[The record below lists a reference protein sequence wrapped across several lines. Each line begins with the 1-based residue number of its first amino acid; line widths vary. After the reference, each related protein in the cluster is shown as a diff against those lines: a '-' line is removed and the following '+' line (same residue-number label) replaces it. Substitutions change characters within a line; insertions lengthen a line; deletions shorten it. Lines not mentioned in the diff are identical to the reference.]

1 MVLLGKFE
9 KEIFFKIGKQLSRL
23 LELDLKYKK
32 IIIIFTDLVVLFL
45 SSLITIFIVYPNF
58 YAQFS
63 INIFTLPLTSTLGTI
78 IFIFFKQ
85 YKEIVRY
92 TSGLSIHKSS
102 LKSLIAA
109 LFIYLINR
117 LWIGITLSNA
127 YWVCFWLILSFGV
140 GAVRL
145 IFSKA
150 VKIYSSSYKNRLPV
164 VAIYGAGSAGS
175 ALAMTIEKSNSHTI
189 CTFIDDAPIKWGRS
203 LNGINIISPSS
214 LKDLNMKIDQILVA
228 IPSLSIPKRK
238 ILLKSLEYYNI
249 PVLQI
254 PSIKDI
260 ASGKST
266 INNLRPISIEQL
278 LGRQTVPVNPNLF
291 GTNLTEKVVC
301 VIGAGGSIGTEI
313 CLQLLKF
320 NIKSLILIERS
331 EENLYNLNAKI
342 INLNDKKLH
351 FEALLGDACNLF
363 FLEKIFLKYKIDII
377 FHAAA
382 YKHVPIVENNP
393 LEGIFNNVFST
404 YNICVAAQKLNL
416 EKVVFIST
424 DKCVRPTN
432 VMGAS
437 KRLAE
442 LIVQGFSKDTDN
454 KNKQNSEKFIKTI
467 FSMVRFGNVLGS
479 SGSVVPLFKK
489 QIAEGGPITITD
501 FRINRY
507 FMTIEEAAQLV
518 IQSSSLSKGGEVF
531 LLDMGSPILIYELA
545 KKMIFFSGLRVK
557 DNNNPNGDIEIIQT
571 GLRPGE
577 KLFEEL
583 LIDSNSQKTYHNL
596 IFKATEKSIDP
607 HILFPEI
614 NKLREYILNMD
625 KKNTLMIMKKLVP
638 EWQRYILN
646 TNSEYSV

>member
-1 MVLLGKFE
+1 MVLLSKFK

-32 IIIIFTDLVVLFL
+32 ILIICTDIIVFFL

-58 YAQFS
+58 ISLFS
-63 INIFTLPLTSTLGTI
+63 SNIFIIPLTSTLGII
-78 IFIFFKQ
+78 IFIFLKQ
-85 YKEIVRY
+85 YKQIVRY
-92 TSGLSIHKSS
+92 TSGLSIYKSS

-117 LWIGITLSNA
+117 LGFGITLSNA
-127 YWVCFWLILSFGV
+127 YWLSFWLILSFGV

-150 VKIYSSSYKNRLPV
+150 VKIYSSSYKNGLPV

-175 ALAMTIEKSNSHTI
+175 ALAMTIEKSNSHSI

-214 LKDLNMKIDQILVA
+214 LKDLNIKVDQILVA

-238 ILLKSLEYYNI
+238 TLLKSLEYYNI

-254 PSIKDI
+254 PSIEEI
-260 ASGKST
+260 TSGQAT

-278 LGRQTVPVNPNLF
+278 LGRQIVPVYPNLF
-291 GTNLTEKVVC
+291 GTNLVGKVIC

-320 NIKSLILIERS
+320 NIKSLILIERN

-363 FLEKIFLKYKIDII
+363 FLEKIFVQYNIDVI

-404 YNICVAAQKLNL
+404 YNICLAAQKVNL
-416 EKVVFIST
+416 EKLVFIST

-432 VMGAS
+432 IMGAS

-442 LIVQGFSKDTDN
+442 LIVQAFSKDTVN
-454 KNKQNSEKFIKTI
+454 KNKNNPEKFIKTI

-501 FRINRY
+501 FKINRY

-557 DNNNPNGDIEIIQT
+557 DKNNPNGDIEIIQT

-583 LIDSNSQKTYHNL
+583 LIDSTSQKTLHNL
-596 IFKATEKSIDP
+596 IYKATEKSIEP
-607 HILFPEI
+607 NILFPEI
-614 NKLREYILNMD
+614 NKLREYIMNMD
-625 KKNTLMIMKKLVP
+625 KENTLLTMKKLVP
-638 EWQRYILN
+638 EWQRYIA
-646 TNSEYSV
+646 